1 MANSDAFGSPIPGV
15 TGTGAIH
22 LLQVI
27 SGLELAHGGPSYSV
41 PRLNGALRAAG
52 IDSRVLA
59 DVPPGDPSNDAGPNI
74 ETFNRQFARTPGLKM
89 LHMSQSLARRLA
101 TPDLRVNLIH
111 SHGLWRMPNLY
122 AAWAARR
129 RGIPIVVSPRGMLSE
144 AALQLSAPGKRIFWY
159 LGQKAALDATA
170 CFHATSSAEYNDLRR
185 FGISV
190 PIAVIPNGVD
200 LVALPDRVGPR
211 QAGLLSSQRTALF
224 LGRIHP
230 IKGIDALI
238 GAWGRVASEF
248 PQWRLR
254 IVGPGESIHISALAD
269 LIARKSVPRVSM
281 EGALAGEAKFQA
293 FAEADVFVQPSYS
306 ENFGLTVAE
315 SLACRRPVLVTKG
328 APWPGV
334 VTHGCGWWIDTGEEA
349 LVAGLRVALATPDD
363 ELDAMGRRGEA
374 WVREAF
380 AWDVIGQQ
388 MAGVYR
394 WLLGQGPRPDCVQ

>member
-1 MANSDAFGSPIPGV
+1 MDTDAFGSPVAGV
-15 TGTGAIH
+15 TGTGPIR

-41 PRLNGALRAAG
+41 PRLNSALRAAG
-52 IDSRVLA
+52 VDSRVLA
-59 DVPPGDPSNDAGPNI
+59 DVPPGEPSNDAGPHI
-74 ETFNRQFARTPGLKM
+74 ETFKRQFARMPGLKM
-89 LHMSQSLARRLA
+89 LHLSQTLARRLDDS
-101 TPDLRVNLIH
+101 DLQANLIH

-185 FGISV
+185 FGITA

-200 LVALPDRVGPR
+200 LVALPDQVGSR
-211 QAGLLSSQRTALF
+211 QVGLLSRQRTALF

-238 GAWGRVASEF
+238 AAWGRVAGEF

-254 IVGPGESIHISALAD
+254 IVGPGEPIHISALKD
-269 LIARKSVPRVSM
+269 IIARNSVPRVSM
-281 EGALAGEAKFQA
+281 EGALEGEAKFQA
-293 FAEADVFVQPSYS
+293 FAKADVFVQPSYS

-334 VTHGCGWWIDTGEEA
+334 VTHGCGWWIDIGEEA
-349 LVAGLRVALATPDD
+349 LAAGLRVALATPDD

-394 WLLGQGPRPDCVQ
+394 WLLGQGPQPGCVQ